1 MGYCYN
7 KIMAIFVGI
16 ITPMRIFTESRRTFV
31 FHGNVLLSDIGKMI
45 KHLCKRTKTCNV
57 RSDEKVKVVNMDQL
71 CTFLLA
77 IILGKKRYRQF

>member
-31 FHGNVLLSDIGKMI
+31 FHGNILLSDIGKTI
-45 KHLCKRTKTCNV
+45 KHIVQKNKDLQCEIRRESESGQYGSIVHFFVGNNP
-57 RSDEKVKVVNMDQL
+57 R
-71 CTFLLA
+71 
-77 IILGKKRYRQF
+77 